1 MLSKLSLGMSNVF
14 IKDKIKIPPPEDL
27 LSNYVDDKNLNAN
40 MWLVIQQC
48 RQLKNKNVVE

>member
-1 MLSKLSLGMSNVF
+1 MSNVF